1 MRGPR
6 PGFAGQAPLAAA
18 LAIFAAACAHLPPRV
33 VLPSALPT
41 PASLGAELEAYTSSS
56 VVAGNRVDLLLNGEQ
71 IFPAML
77 EAVRSA
83 RHTITFAQY
92 AYGQGPVANELVQAL
107 AERCRAGVGVDVLLD
122 GFGSLQIPSE
132 FIADLRRAGCWVVI
146 FHPLDRPGTIDHRNH
161 RRILV
166 IDGRIGF
173 TGGAGVGRK
182 WTGDGR
188 RGDHWRDTDVRV
200 EGPVV
205 AELQRAF
212 AENWREAA
220 GDILAGDAYYPP
232 AAPPRGPVA
241 AQVIASSPLAGRYET
256 YEMFLL
262 AIEAARRSI
271 HVTTP
276 YFLPNPALTDALIR
290 AVRRGVRVVVL
301 TPGPIDYNI
310 VRRLSRAGFGRL
322 LQAGVEIHEYRPALL
337 HAKTLTVDGVWSTVG
352 SANMDNRSF
361 AINAEVNLVVYDA
374 DFAERLDRVFADDL
388 RYSEPVEYARW
399 RARGLGGRLL
409 ELLAAPLRDLM

>member
-1 MRGPR
+1 VRPPR
-6 PGFAGQAPLAAA
+6 PGFARQAPLTAA
-18 LAIFAAACAHLPPRV
+18 LAIVAAACAHLPPRV
-33 VLPSALPT
+33 VLPSAPLT
-41 PASLGAELEAYTSSS
+41 PAALGAELEAYTSSP

-83 RHTITFAQY
+83 RRTITFAQY
-92 AYGQGPVANELVQAL
+92 AYGQGPVANELAQAL

-122 GFGSLQIPSE
+122 GFGSLQIPPE
-132 FIADLRRAGCWVVI
+132 FIAELRRAGCWVVI

-166 IDGRIGF
+166 IDGRVGF

-212 AENWREAA
+212 AENWDEAT
-220 GDILAGDAYYPP
+220 GEVLAGGAYYPP
-232 AAPPRGPVA
+232 AAPARGPVA

-256 YEMFLL
+256 YGMFLL

-271 HVTTP
+271 HITTP

-337 HAKTLTVDGVWSTVG
+337 HAKTLTVDGVWATVG

-361 AINAEVNLVVYDA
+361 AINAELNLVVYDA
-374 DFAERLDRVFADDL
+374 DFTERLDRVFADDL

-399 RARGLGGRLL
+399 RARGLGSRLL

>member
-1 MRGPR
+1 MRPPR
-6 PGFAGQAPLAAA
+6 PALLTAV
-18 LAIFAAACAHLPPRV
+18 LAIFAVACAHLPPRM
-33 VLPSALPT
+33 VLPSTPLT
-41 PASLGAELEAYTSSS
+41 PAGLGAELEAYTSSP
-56 VVAGNRVDLLLNGEQ
+56 VVGGNRVDLLLNGEQ

-83 RHTITFAQY
+83 RRTITFAQY
-92 AYGQGPVANELVQAL
+92 AYGQGPVANELALAL

-122 GFGSLQIPSE
+122 GFGSLQIPRE
-132 FIADLRRAGCWVVI
+132 FVADLRRAGCWVVF
-146 FHPLDRPGTIDHRNH
+146 FHSLDRLGVLDHRNH

-166 IDGRIGF
+166 IDGRVGF

-205 AELQRAF
+205 AGLQRVF
-212 AENWREAA
+212 AEDWHEAV
-220 GDILAGDAYYPP
+220 GDILAGPAYYPSDAP
-232 AAPPRGPVA
+232 ARGAVA
-241 AQVIASSPLAGRYET
+241 GQVIASSPLAGRYET
-256 YEMFLL
+256 YAMFLL

-271 HVTTP
+271 HITTP
-276 YFLPNPALTDALIR
+276 YFLPNPAITDALIR
-290 AVRRGVRVVVL
+290 AVARGVRVVVL

-337 HAKTLTVDGVWSTVG
+337 HAKTLTVDGVWATVG

-361 AINAEVNLVVYDA
+361 AINAELNLVVYDS

-399 RARGLGGRLL
+399 RARGLGSRIL
-409 ELLAAPLRDLM
+409 ELLAAPLGDLM

>member
-1 MRGPR
+1 VSPPR
-6 PGFAGQAPLAAA
+6 PALLTAV
-18 LAIFAAACAHLPPRV
+18 LAIFAVACAHLPPPM
-33 VLPSALPT
+33 VLPSTPLT
-41 PASLGAELEAYTSSS
+41 PAGLGAELEAYTSSP
-56 VVAGNRVDLLLNGEQ
+56 VVGGNRVDLLLNGEQ

-83 RHTITFAQY
+83 RRTITFAQY
-92 AYGQGPVANELVQAL
+92 AYGQGPVANELALAL

-122 GFGSLQIPSE
+122 GFGSLQIPRE
-132 FIADLRRAGCWVVI
+132 FVADLRRAGCWVVF
-146 FHPLDRPGTIDHRNH
+146 FHPLDRPGLLDHRNH

-166 IDGRIGF
+166 IDGRVGF

-205 AELQRAF
+205 AGLQRVF
-212 AENWREAA
+212 AEDWGEAV
-220 GDILAGDAYYPP
+220 GDVLAGPAYYPSDAP
-232 AAPPRGPVA
+232 ARGSVA
-241 AQVIASSPLAGRYET
+241 GQVIAGSPLAGRYET
-256 YEMFLL
+256 YAMFLL

-271 HVTTP
+271 HITTP
-276 YFLPNPALTDALIR
+276 YFLPNPAITDALIR
-290 AVRRGVRVVVL
+290 AVGRGVRVVVL

-337 HAKTLTVDGVWSTVG
+337 HAKTLTVDGVWATVG

-361 AINAEVNLVVYDA
+361 AINAELNLVVYDS

-399 RARGLGGRLL
+399 RARGLGSRIL
-409 ELLAAPLRDLM
+409 ELLVAPLGDLM

>member
-1 MRGPR
+1 MRPPR
-6 PGFAGQAPLAAA
+6 PGFARQAALTAA
-18 LAIFAAACAHLPPRV
+18 LAISTVACARLPPRV
-33 VLPSALPT
+33 VLPSAPLT
-41 PASLGAELEAYTSSS
+41 PAALGAELGAYTSSP
-56 VVAGNRVDLLLNGEQ
+56 VVVGNRVDLLLNGEQ

-83 RHTITFAQY
+83 RRTITFAQY

-107 AERCRAGVGVDVLLD
+107 GERCRAG
-122 GFGSLQIPSE
+122 
-132 FIADLRRAGCWVVI
+132 CWVLI
-146 FHPLDRPGTIDHRNH
+146 FHPLDRPGPIDQRNH

-166 IDGRIGF
+166 IDGRVGF

-212 AENWREAA
+212 AENWREAG

-232 AAPPRGPVA
+232 VMPPRGPVA

-262 AIEAARRSI
+262 AIEAAQRSVHI
-271 HVTTP
+271 TTP

-399 RARGLGGRLL
+399 RARGLGSRLL
-409 ELLAAPLRDLM
+409 ELLAAPLADLM

>member
-1 MRGPR
+1 VRPPR
-6 PGFAGQAPLAAA
+6 PERARPAPLTAV
-18 LAIFAAACAHLPPRV
+18 LAIFAVACAHLPPRM
-33 VLPSALPT
+33 VLPSTPLT
-41 PASLGAELEAYTSSS
+41 PAGLGAELEGYTSSP
-56 VVAGNRVDLLLNGEQ
+56 VVGGNRVDLLLNGEQ

-77 EAVRSA
+77 AAVRSA
-83 RHTITFAQY
+83 HHTITFAQY
-92 AYGQGPVANELVQAL
+92 AYGQGPVANELALAL

-122 GFGSLQIPSE
+122 GFGSLQIPPE
-132 FIADLRRAGCWVVI
+132 FVADLRRAGCWVVF
-146 FHPLDRPGTIDHRNH
+146 FHPLDRLGVLDHRNH

-166 IDGRIGF
+166 IDGRVGF

-205 AELQRAF
+205 AGLQRVF
-212 AENWREAA
+212 AEDWGEAV
-220 GDILAGDAYYPP
+220 GDILAGPAYYPSDAP
-232 AAPPRGPVA
+232 ARGSVA

-256 YEMFLL
+256 YAMFLL
-262 AIEAARRSI
+262 AIEAAHRSI
-271 HVTTP
+271 HITTP

-310 VRRLSRAGFGRL
+310 VRRLSRAGFGQL

-337 HAKTLTVDGVWSTVG
+337 HAKTLSVDGVWASIG

-361 AINAEVNLVVYDA
+361 AINAELNLVVYDS

-399 RARGLGGRLL
+399 RARGLGSRLL
-409 ELLAAPLRDLM
+409 ELLAAPLQDLM